1 MRGNEVQNNKS
12 EKKKMRNAFNG
23 QWAIVALNYEEITQ
37 NLENASNIKSLKN
50 KYNRK
55 ELDYPSKI
63 DDWNR

>member
-1 MRGNEVQNNKS
+1 
-12 EKKKMRNAFNG
+12 MRNAFNG
-23 QWAIVALNYEEITQ
+23 QWATVALNYEEITQ
-37 NLENASNIKSLKN
+37 NLENSSNIKSLKN